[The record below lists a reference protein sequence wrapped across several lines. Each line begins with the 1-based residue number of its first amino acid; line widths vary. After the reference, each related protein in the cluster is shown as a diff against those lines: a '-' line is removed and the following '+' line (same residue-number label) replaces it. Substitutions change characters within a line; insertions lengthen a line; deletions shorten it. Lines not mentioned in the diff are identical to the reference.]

1 MNKIN
6 WERVAQTL
14 KAITIILVIVV
25 FGILG
30 YYQIRLIRTGKQID
44 EIERKLEN
52 IRQDYEQVRETYKNE
67 IENVEVE

>member
-67 IENVEVE
+67 IEGVEVE

>member
-6 WERVAQTL
+6 WKRVAQTL

-67 IENVEVE
+67 IEDVGVE